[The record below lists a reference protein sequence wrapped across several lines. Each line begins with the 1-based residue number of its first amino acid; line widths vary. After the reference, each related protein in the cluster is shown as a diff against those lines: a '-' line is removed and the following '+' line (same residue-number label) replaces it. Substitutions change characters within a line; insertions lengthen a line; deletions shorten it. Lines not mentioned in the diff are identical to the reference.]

1 MPTASSI
8 VVTQNAPV
16 TIGTAETSLFP
27 VNAPTGIGV
36 PAAGPGK
43 PGWSALAIV
52 TVPGVTNVLAN
63 ATVTIKVRAGR
74 SPADPEIGTMKYNN
88 PTNQTSPIGIGS
100 LVIPDPAGTQSV
112 FVGISVDNGAPVAQA
127 TATEPTAFI
136 LLGLTTPD

>member
-16 TIGTAETSLFP
+16 TIGAAETSLFP
-27 VNAPTGIGV
+27 ASAPNGIGI
-36 PAAGPGK
+36 PSAGPGK
-43 PGWSALAIV
+43 PGWSALAII

-63 ATVTIKVRAGR
+63 ATVTINVRAGR
-74 SPADPEIGTMKYNN
+74 GPADQEIGTNKYNN

-100 LVIPDPAGTQSV
+100 LVIPVPAGTQSV
-112 FVGISVDNGAPVAQA
+112 FVGILVDNGAPVAQA
-127 TATEPTAFI
+127 TLTQPIAFV

>member
-16 TIGTAETSLFP
+16 TIGTAEATLFP
-27 VNAPTGIGV
+27 VSAASGIGV

-52 TVPGVTNVLAN
+52 TVPGITNVLAN
-63 ATVTIKVRAGR
+63 ATVTLKVRAGR

-100 LVIPDPAGTQSV
+100 LVIPVPAGTQSV
-112 FVGISVDNGAPVAQA
+112 FVGVSVDSGAPVAQA
-127 TATEPTAFI
+127 TATEPIAFI

>member
-16 TIGTAETSLFP
+16 TIGTAEATLFP
-27 VNAPTGIGV
+27 VSAASGIGV
-36 PAAGPGK
+36 PSAGPGK

-52 TVPGVTNVLAN
+52 TVPGITNVLAN
-63 ATVTIKVRAGR
+63 ATITLKVRAGR

-100 LVIPDPAGTQSV
+100 LVIPVPAGTQSV
-112 FVGISVDNGAPVAQA
+112 FVGVSVDSGAPVAQA
-127 TATEPTAFI
+127 TATEPIAFI

>member
-16 TIGTAETSLFP
+16 TIGAAETSLFP
-27 VNAPTGIGV
+27 TSASNGVGIPSV
-36 PAAGPGK
+36 GPGK
-43 PGWSALAIV
+43 PGWSALAII
-52 TVPGVTNVLAN
+52 TVPGVTNVPAN

-74 SPADPEIGTMKYNN
+74 GPADVEIGTMKYNN

-100 LVIPDPAGTQSV
+100 LVIPVPAGTQSV

-127 TATEPTAFI
+127 TGTEPIAFI